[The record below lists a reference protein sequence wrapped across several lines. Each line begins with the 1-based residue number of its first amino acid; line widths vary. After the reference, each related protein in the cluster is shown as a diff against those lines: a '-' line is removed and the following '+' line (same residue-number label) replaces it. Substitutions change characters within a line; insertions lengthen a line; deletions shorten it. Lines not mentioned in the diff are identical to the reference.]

1 MNILVYSVAADSGG
15 ALSVLMD
22 FYKQFKEK
30 KQNHYYFV
38 VSTPRI
44 EECDNITVLRFP
56 EIKKGWGHRLLFEY
70 IKAPQLVKK
79 YNIDK
84 VFTTTNTIIPFVN
97 KEQVLF
103 LQQCLP
109 FIEYRFSWRESKIL
123 WIYQNLIGYLI
134 IKSVKKAN
142 KVIVQTNWM
151 KRVVACITKENV
163 NKFHIKKTSIDS
175 NMVKKFSGFQDVPIF
190 FYPAGAFPYKNHI
203 LILKACKKLSE
214 QYIFNYKVYFTLTGM
229 ENEYAKTLKNYVKKY
244 NLPVEFIGIIT
255 RENVFNIYS
264 RSVLLFPS
272 FVETVGLPLIEA
284 KAAGCQ
290 ILAVNMAFSREILA
304 QYPNAYLFDKE
315 DWKNLAKKMESI
327 ILKSEC

>member
-38 VSTPRI
+38 VSTPSI

-151 KRVVACITKENV
+151 KRVVSCITKENI
-163 NKFHIKKTSIDS
+163 NKFHIKKT
-175 NMVKKFSGFQDVPIF
+175 
-190 FYPAGAFPYKNHI
+190 
-203 LILKACKKLSE
+203 
-214 QYIFNYKVYFTLTGM
+214 
-229 ENEYAKTLKNYVKKY
+229 
-244 NLPVEFIGIIT
+244 
-255 RENVFNIYS
+255 
-264 RSVLLFPS
+264 VL
-272 FVETVGLPLIEA
+272 
-284 KAAGCQ
+284 CQ
-290 ILAVNMAFSREILA
+290 MLG
-304 QYPNAYLFDKE
+304 
-315 DWKNLAKKMESI
+315 
-327 ILKSEC
+327 